1 MKKKVPGGEGTKTRK
16 TKKKGGPGVWRRG
29 LWVWWGVTPSLAH
42 TASGAAD
49 EDHPKPLASS
59 AGAQK
64 APEALF
70 LVGDDGPAGKALKK
84 KGGWQWL
91 WCQDMERQAWRWELA
106 QWVLES
112 ETWGEE
118 S

>member
-1 MKKKVPGGEGTKTRK
+1 MGLAAGG
-16 TKKKGGPGVWRRG
+16 GGRWA
-29 LWVWWGVTPSLAH
+29 WWGVTPPHAH
-42 TASGAAD
+42 TGSGAAD
-49 EDHPKPLASS
+49 KDPPEPRASS

-70 LVGDDGPAGKALKK
+70 LVGDGGPAGKALKK
-84 KGGWQWL
+84 KGGWQRL

-106 QWVLES
+106 QRVLES
-112 ETWGEE
+112 GTWGA